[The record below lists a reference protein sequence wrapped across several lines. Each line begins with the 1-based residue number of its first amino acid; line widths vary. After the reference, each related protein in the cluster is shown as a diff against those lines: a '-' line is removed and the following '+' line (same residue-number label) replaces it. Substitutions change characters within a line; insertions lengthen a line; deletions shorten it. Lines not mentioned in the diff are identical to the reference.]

1 MRIAFYAPLKAPDH
15 DVPSGDRRMARLL
28 IEALAAAGHEP
39 ALASRLRSH
48 ENAGDAARQAE
59 IRAAGAL
66 EASALI
72 ARYRAMP
79 TGERPGAWF
88 TYHLYHKA
96 PDWLGPAV
104 SRALGIP
111 YLVAEASH
119 APKQAQ
125 GPWAEGH
132 AAAQAA
138 IAGAD
143 AVLAMTDDDLACLR
157 PLMRAPERLFALPP
171 FLDPAPY
178 RAARAARA
186 DHRARLAADLGLDGE
201 TPWLLTVAMM
211 RRGDKLA
218 SYRRLAA
225 ALASAAGPGWRL
237 IVVGDG
243 PARAEV
249 EAGFAKLADRRVVY
263 AGAQG
268 EAALPGFYAAADIY
282 VWPAVNEAYGVAI
295 LEAQAAG
302 LPVVAGRVRGVPEV
316 MRDGET
322 GLLAPAGDDAALA
335 AALGRLLA
343 DAELRARF
351 GAAAV
356 RRVAS
361 RHTIATAAPILD
373 RALAVAGAAP

>member
-28 IEALAAAGHEP
+28 IAALAAAGHEP
-39 ALASRLRSH
+39 VLASRLRSH
-48 ENAGDAARQAE
+48 EDAGDAARQAE
-59 IRAAGAL
+59 IRAAGAR
-66 EASALI
+66 EATALI
-72 ARYRAMP
+72 ERYRAVP
-79 TGERPGAWF
+79 PGERPGAWF

-119 APKQAQ
+119 APKQAR

-132 AAAQAA
+132 AAAEAA
-138 IAGAD
+138 IARAD

-157 PLMRAPERLFALPP
+157 PLMRAPERLFTLPP

-186 DHRARLAADLGLDGE
+186 QHRVRLAATLGLDGE
-201 TPWLLTVAMM
+201 APWLLAVAMM
-211 RRGDKLA
+211 RPGDKLA
-218 SYRRLAA
+218 SYQRLGA
-225 ALASAAGPGWRL
+225 ALESATDAGWRL

-243 PARAEV
+243 PARDAV
-249 EAGFAKLADRRVVY
+249 EAALAPLARVVY
-263 AGAQG
+263 AGAQS
-268 EAALPGFYAAADIY
+268 EEALPAFYAAADVY
-282 VWPAVNEAYGVAI
+282 VWPAVNEAYGVAL

-316 MRDGET
+316 VRDGET
-322 GLLAPAGDDAALA
+322 GLLTPDGDDAAFA

-343 DAELRARF
+343 DAELRARL
-351 GAAAV
+351 GAAAAK
-356 RRVAS
+356 RVAT
-361 RHTIATAAPILD
+361 RHSAAAAPGILAQ
-373 RALAVAGAAP
+373 ALAVAGATS